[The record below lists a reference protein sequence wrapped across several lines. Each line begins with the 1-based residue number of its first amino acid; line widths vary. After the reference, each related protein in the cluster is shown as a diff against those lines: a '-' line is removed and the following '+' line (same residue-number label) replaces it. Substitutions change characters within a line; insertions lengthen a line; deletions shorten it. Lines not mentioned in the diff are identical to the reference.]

1 MMKRIMIVLM
11 ACLVTASYLSAKDVK
26 VTMKNG
32 DILNGECE
40 GVAGSTLYCY
50 RENMPKEI
58 KIEMIKKVQDAKT
71 GKEIDMKNISKVS
84 NESSIDRLHI
94 APLGIKPLSLTEAA
108 KSETATATAK
118 PHKLFIFSWPDKWR
132 IPGTQ

>member
-1 MMKRIMIVLM
+1 MMKRIMMVLM
-11 ACLVTASYLSAKDVK
+11 ACLITASYLSAKDVK

-32 DILNGECE
+32 DVLRGECE
-40 GVAGSTLYCY
+40 GVAGSTLYCS

-71 GKEIDMKNISKVS
+71 GKEIDLKNISKVS
-84 NESSIDRLHI
+84 NESSVDRVRI
-94 APLGIKPLSLTEAA
+94 APVGITPISLTEAA
-108 KSETATATAK
+108 KSETVTGKT
-118 PHKLFIFSWPDKWR
+118 HKLFIFSWPDKWR